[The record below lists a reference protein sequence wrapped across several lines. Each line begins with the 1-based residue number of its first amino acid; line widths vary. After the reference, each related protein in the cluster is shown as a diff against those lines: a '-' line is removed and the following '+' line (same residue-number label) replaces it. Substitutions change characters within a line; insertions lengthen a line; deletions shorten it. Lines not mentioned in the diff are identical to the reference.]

1 MPPSPIALIHSPS
14 GEDDI
19 IERALLR
26 LLFPRTALVK
36 EQVET
41 AYKKK
46 MRREKA
52 PIGRRPHRADW
63 IPQPARIFV
72 HEILS
77 AHTLSIC
84 WSDSQTG
91 HYAEQIWR
99 QGLARNDGYCALSGR
114 PIVEGDEV
122 FRPRR
127 SAMCV
132 PANWNRM
139 ILASQIAMKAEPCP
153 DSISF
158 LHGVP
163 RKRMS
168 RMSG

>member
-1 MPPSPIALIHSPS
+1 MRSSTIALTHSPS

-26 LLFPRTALVK
+26 LLLPGVVLAT
-36 EQVET
+36 EPVET
-41 AYKKK
+41 TFKKK
-46 MRREKA
+46 MRRERV
-52 PIGRRPHRADW
+52 PMVRRMHRAEW
-63 IPQPARIFV
+63 IPQPARISV

-77 AHTLSIC
+77 AHTLSRC

-99 QGLARNDGYCALSGR
+99 LGLARNDGFCALSGR

-127 SAMCV
+127 SMMCV
-132 PANWNRM
+132 PAN
-139 ILASQIAMKAEPCP
+139 
-153 DSISF
+153 
-158 LHGVP
+158 
-163 RKRMS
+163 
-168 RMSG
+168 

>member
-1 MPPSPIALIHSPS
+1 MQPSTTALTHSPS
-14 GEDDI
+14 VEDDI
-19 IERALLR
+19 FERALLR
-26 LLFPRTALVK
+26 LLFPATLLAT
-36 EQVET
+36 EPVET

-46 MRREKA
+46 MRRERV
-52 PIGRRPHRADW
+52 PIVRRMHRVDW
-63 IPQPARIFV
+63 IPQPARISV

-99 QGLARNDGYCALSGR
+99 LGLARNDGYCALSGR

-127 SAMCV
+127 SAICV

-139 ILASQIAMKAEPCP
+139 ILASQIAMEA
-153 DSISF
+153 
-158 LHGVP
+158 
-163 RKRMS
+163 
-168 RMSG
+168 